1 MRRWVGT
8 AIYSACV
15 GKIEYQENF
24 WQKSSVERERERSK
38 ME

>member
-8 AIYSACV
+8 AIYSVCA

-24 WQKSSVERERERSK
+24 WQKSNVERERSK